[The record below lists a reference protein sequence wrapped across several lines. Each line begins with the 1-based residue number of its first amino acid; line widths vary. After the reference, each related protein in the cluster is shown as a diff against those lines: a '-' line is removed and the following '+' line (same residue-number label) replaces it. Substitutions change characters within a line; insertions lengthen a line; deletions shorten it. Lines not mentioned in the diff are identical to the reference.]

1 MSTTTN
7 YNSQSSGSQDNT
19 SQMLNDIQSLQDIE
33 QQLFSSL
40 EDNQNLTQS
49 QQKQIIQKINDI
61 SNMRI
66 NLYQTLNNMNT
77 NFQSSLQNSQGTL
90 TEQTSAI
97 SIIENELNQAK
108 EKLKLLEEE
117 KNNKIRLIEINNYF
131 GQKYAEHSALMK
143 IVVAILF
150 PILILAILN
159 KKGILPTS
167 IFTILVGIISA
178 IGFYFLWRRIISI
191 WNRDSMNYQEYNFP
205 FNPNNAPTTT
215 TDASN
220 VSDPWSITTTSSST
234 TGTCIGDSCC
244 GSGLV
249 WDSSLNQCAV
259 ASTTSSSSVASTAAP
274 VSTTNTSTTGT
285 TSSTG
290 TTSTT
295 TSGTSSTT
303 TSGTSSH
310 TKQKSGF
317 STMNQEAFMNNVL
330 TKYAY
335 QFKKPDVV
343 LGIENV
349 QPVYSSSF
357 INFGKF

>member
-220 VSDPWSITTTSSST
+220 VSDPWSITTTSST
-234 TGTCIGDSCC
+234 TGTCVGDSCC

-274 VSTTNTSTTGT
+274 VSTTT

-295 TSGTSSTT
+295 SGTSTHS
-303 TSGTSSH
+303 
-310 TKQKSGF
+310 KQKFGF